1 MLLELET
8 ALKEHFI
15 QPAHFT
21 KGETETRR
29 EEVTCPQSHS
39 DFEAEN
45 GEGTLT
51 SRQALS
57 NGKADSSGTE
67 ISFCC

>member
-1 MLLELET
+1 MT
-8 ALKEHFI
+8 S
-15 QPAHFT
+15 
-21 KGETETRR
+21 
-29 EEVTCPQSHS
+29 PQSHS